1 MNRLAGIFCAVFLFP
16 VSLTAA
22 DGPTGLDRKLVESLK
37 ASLVRGAVVFNDGD
51 SAGCCRLFEGA
62 LTTLKPLMD
71 HRPELQKEIER
82 GAEAA
87 QAVADVADRAFK
99 LRTTLFNVLR
109 GLDPSIKE
117 EKPPVTPVTPV
128 TPVKAELFE
137 LSAEER
143 DVVDLTNRERA
154 ARGLPALRPDPKLF
168 AAARMYSAVMARF
181 NRMGHSVDGSALG
194 GRVNSAGYGWSSVA
208 ENVAAGQQSPS
219 EAVSS
224 WMNSSGHRSN
234 LLGRH
239 SDIGIGVAVGAN
251 GTRYWA
257 QVFASP

>member
-1 MNRLAGIFCAVFLFP
+1 MKCLGILCAVFLFP
-16 VSLTAA
+16 VPLMAA
-22 DGPTGLDRKLVESLK
+22 DGPAGFDRKLVESLK
-37 ASLVRGAVVFNDGD
+37 ASLIRGAVVFNDGD

-62 LTTLKPLMD
+62 MTSLKPLMD

-87 QAVADVADRAFK
+87 QAIADVADRAFK
-99 LRTTLFNVLR
+99 LRSTLFTVLR

-117 EKPPVTPVTPV
+117 EKPPVAPV
-128 TPVKAELFE
+128 TPVKAEVFD
-137 LSAEER
+137 LSPEER
-143 DVVDLTNRERA
+143 EVVDLTNRERA
-154 ARGLPALRPDPKLF
+154 ARGLPALRADPRLF
-168 AAARMYSAVMARF
+168 AAARMYTAVMARF
-181 NRMGHSVDGSALG
+181 NRMGHSVDGSGVG

-208 ENVAAGQQSPS
+208 ENVAAGQMSPS
-219 EAVSS
+219 EAVNS
-224 WMNSSGHRSN
+224 WMNSSGHRAN

-239 SDIGIGVAVGAN
+239 SDIGIGVAIGPS